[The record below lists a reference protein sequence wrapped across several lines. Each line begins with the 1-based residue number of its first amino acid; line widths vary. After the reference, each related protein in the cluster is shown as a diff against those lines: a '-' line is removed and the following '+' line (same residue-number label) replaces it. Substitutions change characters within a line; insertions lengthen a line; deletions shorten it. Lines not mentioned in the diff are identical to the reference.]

1 MKRILMTLILV
12 ASPNIAMADAIYGC
26 WTNGAERLVVETSK
40 IISPSGASPQAQIDR
55 HTAIFTAPDG
65 ERDAGQ
71 TLMFRQLNDNEVA
84 RTIGESGNG
93 SQREIWN
100 PCDMPI
106 S

>member
-1 MKRILMTLILV
+1 MKRILIILILV

-71 TLMFRQLNDNEVA
+71 TLIFRQLNDNEVA
-84 RTIGESGNG
+84 RTIGESASG

>member
-1 MKRILMTLILV
+1 MRQIFISLILIT
-12 ASPNIAMADAIYGC
+12 SPNIAMADAIYGC

-40 IISPSGASPQAQIDR
+40 ITSPSGASPQAQIDR

-71 TLMFRQLNDNEVA
+71 TLIFRQLNDNEVA
-84 RTIGESGNG
+84 RTIGESASEN
-93 SQREIWN
+93 QREIWS

-106 S
+106 R

>member
-1 MKRILMTLILV
+1 MKRILITLILV
-12 ASPNIAMADAIYGC
+12 TSPNIAMADAIYGC

-84 RTIGESGNG
+84 RTIGEGASGT
-93 SQREIWN
+93 QREIWN
-100 PCDMPI
+100 PCNMAI

>member
-1 MKRILMTLILV
+1 MKRILITLILV
-12 ASPNIAMADAIYGC
+12 ASPNVAMADAIYGC

-55 HTAIFTAPDG
+55 HTAIFIAPGG

-71 TLMFRQLNDNEVA
+71 TLIFRQLNDNEVA
-84 RTIGESGNG
+84 RTIGEGASGA
-93 SQREIWN
+93 QREIWN
-100 PCDMPI
+100 PCNMAI

>member
-1 MKRILMTLILV
+1 MKRILITLILV
-12 ASPNIAMADAIYGC
+12 TSPNIAMADAIYGC

-84 RTIGESGNG
+84 RTIGESGSG

>member
-1 MKRILMTLILV
+1 MKRILITLILV

-55 HTAIFTAPDG
+55 HTAIFIAPVG

-71 TLMFRQLNDNEVA
+71 TLIFRQLNDNEVA
-84 RTIGESGNG
+84 RTIGESASG
-93 SQREIWN
+93 SEREIWN